1 MKKKRELTIEK
12 SETAYGD
19 SYDVYEHGTYERHSV
34 LAGQAKRMQIDSC
47 STLAEAQ
54 AAYPG
59 AECTDDSTFVASV
72 VPSYL
77 HVDATI
83 AGETWE

>member
-1 MKKKRELTIEK
+1 MAKKRELTIEK
-12 SETAYGD
+12 SETAYGE
-19 SYDVYEHGTYERHSV
+19 SYDVYEHGTYEPHSV

-47 STLAEAQ
+47 STLEEAQ

-59 AECTDDSTFVASV
+59 AEYTEDSTFVVSV

-77 HVDATI
+77 HVDAAF
-83 AGETWE
+83 AGETW